1 MNRVLE
7 DRRKKV
13 PTVSKMTS
21 MVKGGIW
28 KNSED
33 EILKAAVMKYGLNNW
48 ARIASL
54 LTRKTP
60 GQCKARWFEWLDPS
74 VKKTE
79 WTRDEDEKL
88 LHLSKIFPTQWR
100 TIAPIVG
107 RTAHHCQ
114 ERYEKLLDET
124 QGRLTLDE
132 HDPRKLRP
140 GEIDPTP
147 EIRPAKA
154 DAVDMD
160 DDEKQMLQEARARL
174 ANVHGKKATRKAQEE
189 MVKEAK
195 RLSEMQKE
203 KELRAAGVFAP
214 PKRLKRGE
222 MDYNKEI
229 PFETQPH
236 AGIHD
241 LGAEETP
248 RPSISLDGLSAQ
260 KLEGRTKAQEE
271 SKQRKE
277 DKERLKKKRE
287 AETAEQL
294 VAKAEQ
300 ETVAFRKINRLVL
313 PDEDDSMDEESSNE
327 SETENETQSY
337 YKARSLLRQL
347 PQVENEIE
355 LEAPEFEE
363 PEEEE
368 VLDQDRGDIAISGMD
383 IEEARYFVSQSVLR
397 KLPRPTL
404 SEFEY
409 KPGDSDVMRLINQ
422 EAAKLLAT
430 DALEHPV
437 KGQRP
442 NPSASKADRKKYS
455 LDELKNAQAAVSELA
470 SRLDQVSVDDIPFP
484 PAPELTEVLERKL
497 RKSTE
502 SKAQKIHVLKEQAK
516 SILAGDE
523 RTMLQV
529 DEDMRETAREL
540 ASVQR
545 SIRTI
550 KLNIP
555 REDAEWNSR
564 LEDMS
569 EKVKREKA
577 RNKEFQDKYMRLSQ
591 LMKFM
596 NSQQ

>member
-1 MNRVLE
+1 
-7 DRRKKV
+7 
-13 PTVSKMTS
+13 MTS

-107 RTAHHCQ
+107 RTAHQCQ
-114 ERYEKLLDET
+114 DRYEKLLDET

-140 GEIDPTP
+140 GEIDPNP

-174 ANVHGKKATRKAQEE
+174 ANVRGKKATRKAQEE
-189 MVKEAK
+189 MVQEAK
-195 RLSEMQKE
+195 RLSEMQKDR
-203 KELRAAGVFAP
+203 ELRAAGVVGP
-214 PKRLKRGE
+214 TKRLKRGE

-229 PFETQPH
+229 PFETQPF
-236 AGIHD
+236 AGVHD
-241 LGAEETP
+241 FGSEETP
-248 RPSISLDGLSAQ
+248 KPSLSLEGLSAQ
-260 KLEGRTKAQEE
+260 KLEGLTKAQQET
-271 SKQRKE
+271 QNRKE
-277 DKERLKKKRE
+277 DKERLKKKRDS
-287 AETAEQL
+287 ETAEQL
-294 VAKAEQ
+294 LARAEQ

-313 PDEDDSMDEESSNE
+313 PEFDDEDESMDEES
-327 SETENETQSY
+327 ETEERSENL
-337 YKARSLLRQL
+337 KARNLLRQL

-363 PEEEE
+363 IEEEE
-368 VLDQDRGDIAISGMD
+368 FVPDLGDIVLSGMD
-383 IEEARYFVSQSVLR
+383 VEEARFLVSQSVLR
-397 KLPRPTL
+397 KLPRPLL
-404 SEFEY
+404 SAFES
-409 KPGDSDVMRLINQ
+409 KSDESDFMKLINE

-437 KGQRP
+437 KGHRP
-442 NPSASKADRKKYS
+442 NPNAARADGKKYS
-455 LDELKNAQAAVSELA
+455 LDELKSAQAAVREIA
-470 SRLDQVSVDDIPFP
+470 SSRESVTEESVRVP
-484 PAPELTEVLERKL
+484 PAPELTETLERKL
-497 RKSTE
+497 RKTCDNKS
-502 SKAQKIHVLKEQAK
+502 QKIDQLTQQARGL
-516 SILAGDE
+516 LAEDE
-523 RTMLQV
+523 REILRID
-529 DEDMRETAREL
+529 DEMKATAREL
-540 ASVQR
+540 AAVRR
-545 SIRTI
+545 SINTI
-550 KLNIP
+550 QLNSP
-555 REDAEWNSR
+555 REDAEWASR
-564 LEDMS
+564 LEDMN

-577 RNKEFQDKYMRLSQ
+577 RNKEIQDKYMRLSQ
-591 LMKFM
+591 LIKLM
-596 NSQQ
+596 NAQR